1 MWIFSRTGFR
11 ALAALAALA
20 FFWSCATVER
30 EAPSPEQELPA
41 IVEMPTPE
49 DLERKPAI
57 ATLSEAE
64 PDAARRSA
72 LANAGRALA
81 AQAERHGLEALRGDV
96 AKYWG
101 VAGPQGT
108 LALVEGKRRAELD
121 NIVVY
126 LDQPFAKRKGGLALS
141 ESDADLLLPAL
152 AKPPDRLP
160 RRARLIAIDPGHGG
174 SEEGAKN
181 ASLSLIEKE
190 LNLDVSV
197 RLEEHLRALGFR
209 TVMTR
214 YDDRLVSLRDRP
226 DIANRAKADLFVSI
240 HFNASTKPDA
250 IGLETYMLTPEG
262 EASTADEEAGLDSEA
277 WPANGLDSANFAF
290 AYRIQKAL
298 VGKLQRHDRGVRK
311 ARFGVLKT
319 LQCPGALVECGFLSN
334 QEEALLVRTPVYR
347 EKLAAALAAAIAA
360 FAEEL
365 APEA

>member
-1 MWIFSRTGFR
+1 MSIFSRNGLR
-11 ALAALAALA
+11 ALAALAASA
-20 FFWSCATVER
+20 FLWSCATVDR
-30 EAPSPEQELPA
+30 KASPAEPEPQA
-41 IVEMPTPE
+41 SVETPQPE
-49 DLERKPAI
+49 DLERKPAL

-64 PDAARRSA
+64 PDAARRST
-72 LANAGRALA
+72 LANAGRGLA
-81 AQAERHGLEALRGDV
+81 AQAERHGLKALRGDV
-96 AKYWG
+96 EKLWG

-108 LALVEGKRRAELD
+108 LALFEGKRFAELD
-121 NIVVY
+121 GVAVY
-126 LDQPFAKRKGGLALS
+126 LDQPFQKRRGSLALA
-141 ESDADLLLPAL
+141 ESDAGLLFPAL
-152 AKPPDRLP
+152 AKPPIPLP

-181 ASLSLIEKE
+181 ASLSLIEKD

-197 RLEEHLRALGFR
+197 RLAEHLRSLGFR

-226 DIANRAKADLFVSI
+226 DIANRAKADLFVSV

-262 EASTADEEAGLDSEA
+262 EASTADDEVGPDAEA
-277 WPANGLDSANFAF
+277 WAGNQLDATNFAM

-298 VGKLQRHDRGVRK
+298 VAKLQRQDRGVRK

-319 LQCPGALVECGFLSN
+319 LQCPGVLVECGFLSN